1 MEGRIMTTVFFTFIA
16 GMAAGAIAYYSL
28 GSWLTFGRYQHLIPT
43 HSNTLRQR
51 MVQDA
56 APWGGDPAVRVV
68 GMMDALTMTNEE
80 PADRLLR
87 ELRKPPPV
95 PKIADNTIWE
105 THDDD

>member
-1 MEGRIMTTVFFTFIA
+1 MITLFFTFIG
-16 GMAAGAIAYYSL
+16 GMAAGAIFYHSL
-28 GSWLTFGRYQHLIPT
+28 SSWYTFGRFQHLIPT

-51 MVQDA
+51 MVQDQ

-87 ELRKPPPV
+87 ELGKPAPV
-95 PKIADNTIWE
+95 PKIEDNTIWE